1 MKKVIATFVIAL
13 ATISASAQT
22 YLGGGIGFSST
33 DMKGEDKSLT
43 QFTIT
48 PEIGYN
54 LDEKWAL
61 GLGVSYCYAK
71 QESSSNTIIVAPYV
85 RYTVAKAGICSF
97 FIDGEFAF
105 ASMKPEDVD
114 SSTGWSLGVKPGVR
128 FDITKKLFATAS
140 LGFLGYQDTSDF
152 DGEKTFGFGFSGNGG
167 NYFAN
172 NNAGLK
178 LGLYYNF

>member
-1 MKKVIATFVIAL
+1 MKKVIATLVIAL

-22 YLGGGIGFSST
+22 YLGGGISFSST
-33 DMKGEDKSLT
+33 DMEGKDKSLT

-61 GLGVSYCYAK
+61 GLGVGYSYAK
-71 QESSSNTIIVAPYV
+71 QESNTIMVAPYV

-105 ASMKPEDVD
+105 ASKKPEDGD

-152 DGEKTFGFGFSGNGG
+152 DGKKTFGFAFSGNGS
-167 NYFAN
+167 NSFN
-172 NNAGLK
+172 DFNSGLK

>member
-1 MKKVIATFVIAL
+1 MKKFIATFVIAL

-22 YLGGGIGFSST
+22 YLGGGISFSST
-33 DMKGEDKSLT
+33 DMEGKDKSLT
-43 QFTIT
+43 QFIIT
-48 PEIGYN
+48 PEISYN

-152 DGEKTFGFGFSGNGG
+152 DGNKTFSFVFSGNGS
-167 NYFAN
+167 NSFNDFYS
-172 NNAGLK
+172 GLK

>member
-1 MKKVIATFVIAL
+1 MKKFIATFVIAL

-22 YLGGGIGFSST
+22 YIGGGIGFTST
-33 DMKGEDKSLT
+33 DKKGEDKSLT
-43 QFTIT
+43 SLTIT
-48 PEIGYN
+48 PQVGYN
-54 LDEKWAL
+54 LNEKWAL
-61 GLGVSYCYAK
+61 GLGVSYTYTK
-71 QESSSNTIIVAPYV
+71 QESSLNTITVAPYV

-97 FIDGEFAF
+97 YIEGEFAF
-105 ASMKPEDVD
+105 ASLKPEEGD
-114 SSTGWSLGVKPGVR
+114 SSTGWSFGVKPGVR
-128 FDITKKLFATAS
+128 FVITKNIFSTAS

-152 DGEKTFGFGFSGNGG
+152 NGEKTFGFGFSGHGG